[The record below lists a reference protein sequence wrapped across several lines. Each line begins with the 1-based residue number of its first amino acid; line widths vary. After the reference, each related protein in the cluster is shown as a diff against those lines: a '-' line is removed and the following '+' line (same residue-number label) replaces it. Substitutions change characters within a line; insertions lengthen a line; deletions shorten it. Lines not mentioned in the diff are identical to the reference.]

1 MVFCLQYCDFALQ
14 WSDIILCDRLRRK
27 KCEPC
32 AGKVH
37 FNAVLILFPEILN
50 KTNIV
55 MFEDIQQMLH
65 FTKNLIMIKLLMI
78 D

>member
-1 MVFCLQYCDFALQ
+1 MVFVCNIVILLF
-14 WSDIILCDRLRRK
+14 SGIVNIILCDRLRRK

-55 MFEDIQQMLH
+55 ML
-65 FTKNLIMIKLLMI
+65 
-78 D
+78 